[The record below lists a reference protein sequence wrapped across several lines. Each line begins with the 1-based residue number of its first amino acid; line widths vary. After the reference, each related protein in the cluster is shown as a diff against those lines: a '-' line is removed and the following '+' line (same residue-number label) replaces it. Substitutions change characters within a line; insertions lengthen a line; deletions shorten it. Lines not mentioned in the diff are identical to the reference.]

1 MRKLVIIFMLVGIAN
16 IVRAQSPINSIY
28 KEIREK
34 WEQYNKDSIT
44 IEVGRM
50 LDLFEKGGVF
60 TQDIVEKKYMGLVY
74 VLSDDEDCTSVSC
87 SDPAVFPAVWY
98 GTDQGICMMGLRTR
112 GILESKRPLSNYVE
126 AYLKRMP
133 IVNESATR
141 YAVMTDFSN
150 GLAPYEEEDQCF
162 VIDNNGSAS
171 YVRKNGDYIIGLS
184 ISYDKSNIMISVF
197 DVTGQEKLLNLE
209 SFLENSTS
217 QSAQYSEQTKQKLEN
232 LRARRRNVT
241 NSVK

>member
-150 GLAPYEEEDQCF
+150 GLAPYECR
-162 VIDNNGSAS
+162 
-171 YVRKNGDYIIGLS
+171 Y
-184 ISYDKSNIMISVF
+184 
-197 DVTGQEKLLNLE
+197 
-209 SFLENSTS
+209 
-217 QSAQYSEQTKQKLEN
+217 
-232 LRARRRNVT
+232 
-241 NSVK
+241 